1 MAWIERL
8 AEFGKVLVTINRDV
22 TDFRETLREMRDD
35 VKSLQLEMSSLRE
48 RLARV
53 EAFQSATR
61 AEIEADLSRFK
72 SEVERA
78 ETRISRLLPEPRKR
92 K

>member
-35 VKSLQLEMSSLRE
+35 VKSLQLEMSFLRE

-78 ETRISRLLPEPRKR
+78 KTRISRLLPEPRKR

>member
-1 MAWIERL
+1 VKLLDQIGALVKAIMSTKQELTHHRESLKELERQANRIEDML
-8 AEFGKVLVTINRDV
+8 HDV
-22 TDFRETLREMRDD
+22 
-35 VKSLQLEMSSLRE
+35 RE
-48 RLARV
+48 RLVRLETLHDAH
-53 EAFQSATR
+53 R

>member
-8 AEFGKVLVTINRDV
+8 AEFGKVLVAINRDV

-61 AEIEADLSRFK
+61 AEIDADLSRFK